1 MFDGRVKTL
10 NHLIYSSL
18 LYKRND
24 KKHKRQFNKLNIPNI
39 DIVVVNFYPF
49 EKCLNKN
56 KELLEMIDIGGPT
69 LIRAAS
75 KNYEYITPIVQIED
89 YQKLVKNLNKNN
101 GKTDISFRK
110 KMAYKVFSQT
120 SNYDKIIA
128 KWLHDKK

>member
-1 MFDGRVKTL
+1 MEK
-10 NHLIYSSL
+10 NY
-18 LYKRND
+18 
-24 KKHKRQFNKLNIPNI
+24 LNINSLKVSTELLNFVNDELLKDT
-39 DIVVVNFYPF
+39 DISPEKFWSGFDKSVNELTP
-49 EKCLNKN
+49 KN

-128 KWLHDKK
+128 KWLYDKK